1 MNVFGSKLTK
11 RYLSITL
18 IVIFFTLSFLYWLTI
33 RVMEGSFS
41 DQIAYRDELIA
52 RTLSKRISD
61 IIQSMTSD
69 LRVASAYVLKVTEKN
84 RDFYLSEMERMVVQ
98 QPLYLSI
105 QAFNSEGKIVVKV
118 PDAVSLDAKSFED
131 LHNYLSWSKTY
142 YISDMITLEDGRKSI
157 AIAYPSIDENGM
169 YKGGVVAFVNLE
181 MLSEYLKELKIGE
194 LGVNAI
200 IDRNGT
206 IIGHSELETIGFSL
220 KEHPIRDYLN
230 KEKFGI
236 WEGSLFHQHMIA
248 AYRPLSMIGFGLI
261 VGEPIKQ
268 AMQSSIDV
276 RILLLKGFTAVLFIA
291 AGLTVFWTNRVVRPI
306 IQLMK
311 QVKEYNQNKQ
321 KNFEPIKTNDE
332 IEELSRTMGQMAGE
346 LKENERRM
354 FYILESIPY
363 AIITTDKNGK
373 ITTFNRGAEE
383 LTLFSRE
390 EAIGRNIIDLPIK
403 ENKDVFLSWKTLQE
417 GKEFDDVESY
427 IFDKNKKKHD
437 VKIHSSLYH
446 GEGNKVV
453 GTIIVIRDVSH
464 IKKLEEYLRQSERLA
479 SLGQLTAGIAHE
491 IKNPLSIVQ
500 AAAEAISMEI
510 KELQFENSIITE
522 LTNDILET
530 SQRMNQLL
538 VNFLKLSKGEEDNI
552 KETINV
558 IAVID
563 ELLSHLRKKMKD
575 QGIQVIKQYAEKK
588 VYVLANQNGLTQVFL
603 NILINSMQAMEQ
615 GGTLL
620 IKVEK
625 FEKNCMVQIEDSGV
639 GIPASKLPWIFNPFF
654 STKREGTGLGLSIAH
669 EIIVQH
675 NGKIWAESVEGSG
688 TSLYVQLPRL
698 EQIGDGNEKNLI
710 G

>member
-11 RYLSITL
+11 RYLFISL

-33 RVMEGSFS
+33 RVMDASFS
-41 DQIAYRDELIA
+41 DQIEYRDELIA
-52 RTLSKRISD
+52 STLSKRISN
-61 IIQSMTSD
+61 ILESMISD
-69 LRVASAYVLKVTEKN
+69 LHVVSSYVLKGTE
-84 RDFYLSEMERMVVQ
+84 RDRKFYLSEIERIVVH

-105 QAFNSEGKIVVKV
+105 QAFNSDGKIMVKV
-118 PDAVSLDAKSFED
+118 PDIAYLDSENFED
-131 LHNYLSWSKTY
+131 IKTYLSWSKTY
-142 YISDMITLEDGRKSI
+142 YISDMITLQDGRKTI
-157 AIAYPSIDENGM
+157 AIAYPTIDEHGI
-169 YKGGVVAFVNLE
+169 YKGGVIAFVNLE
-181 MLSEYLKELKIGE
+181 VLSEYLKELKIGE

-200 IDRNGT
+200 IDRNGS
-206 IIGHSELETIGFSL
+206 IIGHNEVDMIGFSL
-220 KEHPIRDYLN
+220 KEHPLSDYLY
-230 KEKFGI
+230 KERFGI
-236 WEGSLFHQHMIA
+236 WKGSLFHQQMIV
-248 AYRPLSMIGFGLI
+248 AYRPLSKIGFGLI
-261 VGEPIKQ
+261 VGEPIEQ
-268 AMQSSIDV
+268 AMQSSLHV
-276 RILLLKGFTAVLFIA
+276 RILLLKGFIVVLFIA
-291 AGLTVFWTNRVVRPI
+291 VGLTVFWTNRVVRPI
-306 IQLMK
+306 IQLIK

-332 IEELSRTMGQMAGE
+332 IEELSRTMGQMARE

-383 LTLFSRE
+383 LTLFSRKE
-390 EAIGRNIIDLPIK
+390 VIGRNIIDLPLK

-437 VKIHSSLYH
+437 VKIHSSLYR
-446 GEGNKVV
+446 GEDNKVL
-453 GTIIVIRDVSH
+453 GAILVIRDVSH

-510 KELQFENSIITE
+510 KELKLENSFIAE

-530 SQRMNQLL
+530 SQRINQLL

-563 ELLSHLRKKMKD
+563 ELLYHLRKKMKD
-575 QGIQVIKQYAEKK
+575 QGIQVIRQYAEKEA
-588 VYVLANQNGLTQVFL
+588 YVLANKNGLTQVFL
-603 NILINSMQAMEQ
+603 NILINSMQAMER

-620 IKVEK
+620 IKVENY
-625 FEKNCMVQIEDSGV
+625 EKDWMIQIEDSGV

-688 TSLYVQLPRL
+688 TILYVQLPKL
-698 EQIGDGNEKNLI
+698 EQVGEVNEKNLI
-710 G
+710 S